1 MLAASLEWPLAL
13 RMALKVSTREDLT
26 AGSDESQSRPLT
38 CTRLVSAGLDLPRTG
53 EPGLLGLGASALE
66 TMMLPVAVERSVSPA
81 LLVIERSSAELAG
94 PSWMAGRRTRGPSPC
109 PRAWTWHL
117 STPPWGP
124 DMAIRTWRVVCWRM
138 SQTYRS
144 VVRPTWQTL
153 IVDSPWPSSTP
164 WSESGLLKVLS
175 AVPGPETDALMGEL
189 RSLLE
194 CNAHPVL
201 DDAGGPAVAQ
211 QTPPVWGKVC
221 QASPHLGPVNVS
233 WLRKKKK
240 TCHTSCF
247 LGRVVDGPF
256 RRQLERAAPVW
267 PSSALW
273 MEGSPAC
280 QTRKA

>member
-1 MLAASLEWPLAL
+1 MLAASLEWLLAL

-53 EPGLLGLGASALE
+53 EPGLLGLGPSALE
-66 TMMLPVAVERSVSPA
+66 TMMLPVAVERSASPA
-81 LLVIERSSAELAG
+81 LLVNERSSAELAG

-164 WSESGLLKVLS
+164 WSESGRLWTWIRLDVVHSWQMDGNQRNRL
-175 AVPGPETDALMGEL
+175 AVAPLEQPGGHLHQSV
-189 RSLLE
+189 RSRAPL
-194 CNAHPVL
+194 VL
-201 DDAGGPAVAQ
+201 DVRYRHCVVAHQ
-211 QTPPVWGKVC
+211 SHHSVP
-221 QASPHLGPVNVS
+221 
-233 WLRKKKK
+233 
-240 TCHTSCF
+240 
-247 LGRVVDGPF
+247 
-256 RRQLERAAPVW
+256 
-267 PSSALW
+267 
-273 MEGSPAC
+273 
-280 QTRKA
+280 